1 MLRTSLA
8 IIAMLALVLGALPAA
23 AQTPAVLGGAAQDAA
38 VSPLAL
44 PKPMTD
50 SEFGSIA
57 CIVGAAIAGTAT
69 ILAGGVAI
77 VATGGGATTAESA
90 IAVPVLVATVAAGCG
105 VAQSMAPG
113 IAWLRQQGSELVDRI
128 EAPRWPTL

>member
-1 MLRTSLA
+1 MRRTVTAL
-8 IIAMLALVLGALPAA
+8 IALFALALAAWPAA
-23 AQTPAVLGGAAQDAA
+23 AQTPPAQDTAA
-38 VSPLAL
+38 APLAL
-44 PKPMTD
+44 PKSMTD
-50 SEFGSIA
+50 TEFGSVA
-57 CIVGAAIAGTAT
+57 CIVGAAIAGTAA

-113 IAWLRQQGSELVDRI
+113 IAWLRQQGSDLVDRI

>member
-1 MLRTSLA
+1 MRRTAIA
-8 IIAMLALVLGALPAA
+8 IIATLALLLGALPAA
-23 AQTPAVLGGAAQDAA
+23 AQTPAAQDAA

-50 SEFGSIA
+50 TEFGSIA

-69 ILAGGVAI
+69 LLAGGVAI

>member
-1 MLRTSLA
+1 MRRTVTTL
-8 IIAMLALVLGALPAA
+8 IALFALVLAAWPAA
-23 AQTPAVLGGAAQDAA
+23 AQTPPAQDAA
-38 VSPLAL
+38 AAPLAL
-44 PKPMTD
+44 PKSMTD
-50 SEFGSIA
+50 TEFGSVA

-113 IAWLRQQGSELVDRI
+113 IAWLRQQGSNLVDRI